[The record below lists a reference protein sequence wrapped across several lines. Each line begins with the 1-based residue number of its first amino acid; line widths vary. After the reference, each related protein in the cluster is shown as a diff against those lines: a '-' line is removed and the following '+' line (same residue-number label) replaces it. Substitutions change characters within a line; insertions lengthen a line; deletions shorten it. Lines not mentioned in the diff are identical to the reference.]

1 MKFLILALD
10 MQPKLWSSE
19 EAATALQLVPFSK
32 NLIEQVPACG
42 GVMLPQETQVRRES
56 SCSCLSDNENEELN
70 KGGKLLDGTM
80 CPWDGPCR
88 VWWCWDCT

>member
-42 GVMLPQETQVRRES
+42 GVMLPQETQVSGGRAVAHALVITKTKSSIRE
-56 SCSCLSDNENEELN
+56 EN
-70 KGGKLLDGTM
+70 
-80 CPWDGPCR
+80 C
-88 VWWCWDCT
+88 